1 MELIY
6 LLVICIL
13 DIQGLLDSWDLYS
26 ALDDNVSIDIEIAI
40 MCMCGIQMM
49 PVVRVFYD
57 QVINIVKNTTTF
69 ERKGYR
75 KIQKGYIDSD
85 TSSMLLLE
93 DSVAW
98 GRASKNMQSD
108 LVQAVEIIQVESGCL
123 CFRKHRRVI
132 ESNTSIHEEGKETE
146 STRFQSGY
154 PIGST

>member
-6 LLVICIL
+6 YSVICIL
-13 DIQGLLDSWDLYS
+13 DIEGVLDSWGLYS
-26 ALDDNVSIDIEIAI
+26 VLDDNVRIEIEIAI
-40 MCMCGIQMM
+40 MCMCGIQII
-49 PVVRVFYD
+49 PVARVFND
-57 QVINIVKNTTTF
+57 QFINIVKNTTTF
-69 ERKGYR
+69 ERKGY
-75 KIQKGYIDSD
+75 KKVHKGYIDSD

-123 CFRKHRRVI
+123 CFRKQRRVI

-154 PIGST
+154 PKGST

>member
-1 MELIY
+1 MKGI
-6 LLVICIL
+6 
-13 DIQGLLDSWDLYS
+13 LDSWGLYS
-26 ALDDNVSIDIEIAI
+26 VLDEKVIINIEIAI
-40 MCMCGIQMM
+40 ICMCGIQMI
-49 PVVRVFYD
+49 PVARVFYD
-57 QVINIVKNTTTF
+57 QFINIVKNTTTF
-69 ERKGYR
+69 ERKGY
-75 KIQKGYIDSD
+75 KKVHKGYIDSD

-132 ESNTSIHEEGKETE
+132 ESNTSLHEEGKETE